1 VLGASL
7 LMKFTNCYSYFDLHQ
22 IYLSSSTVFAIG
34 LYSQEIFQAY
44 SQELSVKE
52 SLISDILRQNDRD
65 TLTVYLSC
73 WLHQPYIDIHSNDKL
88 EAMLLECGLR
98 M

>member
-1 VLGASL
+1 MLSASL
-7 LMKFTNCYSYFDLHQ
+7 LMKFTNCYSYFDLYQ
-22 IYLSSSTVFAIG
+22 IYLSLSTVFAIG

-52 SLISDILRQNDRD
+52 SLISDILRQNDCD